1 MNLLLDTHAFIWFV
15 EGSAELSE
23 EAKSS
28 IIDDLNVKYISI
40 VSLWEMSI
48 KVGQGKLNLRSP
60 FETVL
65 EDVFNNGF
73 KLLDL
78 KFEHILHNTNLEWH
92 HRDPFDRL
100 LISQALVDGLSVIT
114 KDSHFPNYPVSII
127 W

>member
-15 EGSAELSE
+15 EGSPELSLK
-23 EAKSS
+23 AKNA
-28 IIDDLNVKYISI
+28 ILDENNVKYVSI

-48 KVGQGKLNLRSP
+48 KVAQGKLNLKSP

-65 EDVFNNGF
+65 EDVYNNGF
-73 KLLDL
+73 KLYDIKFDHLLKNTELD
-78 KFEHILHNTNLEWH
+78 WH

-100 LISQALVDGLSVIT
+100 LISQAIIDDFTVIT
-114 KDSHFPNYPVSII
+114 KDGNFPSYPIQII

>member
-15 EGSAELSE
+15 EGSSELSSK
-23 EAKSS
+23 AKTAILDES
-28 IIDDLNVKYISI
+28 NVKYVSI

-48 KVGQGKLNLRSP
+48 KVAQGKLNLRSP

-65 EDVFNNGF
+65 DDIYNNGF
-73 KLLDL
+73 KLYDIT
-78 KFEHILHNTNLEWH
+78 FDHILKNTNLEWH

-100 LISQALVDGLSVIT
+100 LISQAIVDDFTVAT
-114 KDSHFPNYPVSII
+114 KDENFPSYPIQII